1 MRGPVFGLSFGL
13 LASALLAGCG
23 RISFDPGDGT
33 GGGDGGARGDGGGDA
48 GPPAETEVL
57 DVTGP
62 GTEQINDLAFGP
74 GGELAMIGGYGG
86 SVQLGGVGLT
96 SAAGGGDLM
105 LALIGTDRSARWGYT
120 LGATTM
126 ALGQNVVWEGA
137 TVIGGGY
144 FAGTT
149 QLGALSSGGG
159 QDVVLVR
166 ATAAGDAVTA
176 AGWGGSQNVQLRALS
191 SDGTSTAIGGVY
203 GGSPNFGAGPI
214 ATALA
219 DNGFVAVGG
228 PATFPTTRAL
238 LGGSDIYV
246 NDLEF
251 DADGALCV
259 TGRFNAT
266 TDFGAGAVGSAGSS
280 TFVAKYEAGLALR
293 WVRAF
298 GTGLNATGVTTTADG
313 DCVAI
318 GMYQGTITVDAETVT
333 AVGGEDVYIGRFDAA
348 SGAAHWLRSL
358 GGATADLGFGVV
370 VLPSQQVVVAG
381 SLTGASSLGGLTLTS
396 EGASDGYVAVLTGAG
411 VPQALLRVGGTGAI
425 TNTTGGITHDP
436 ARGVVAAGFQ
446 YTGELVVDGLTRTAA
461 GTDAAIV
468 ILPIAP

>member
-1 MRGPVFGLSFGL
+1 MVVMDGLCLGL
-13 LASALLAGCG
+13 LVGLLPGAMLGVCG
-23 RISFDPGDGT
+23 RISFASDDPT
-33 GGGDGGARGDGGGDA
+33 GGAGGDDGGDA
-48 GPPAETEVL
+48 GSPAAAEVL
-57 DVTGP
+57 DITGP
-62 GTEQINDLAFGP
+62 GIELISDLAFGP
-74 GGELAMIGGYGG
+74 GGELAMIGGFGG
-86 SVQLGGVGLT
+86 AVKVGGLGLA

-105 LALIGTDRSARWGYT
+105 LALLAADRTTRWALT
-120 LGATTM
+120 LDASTM
-126 ALGQNVVWEGA
+126 GLGENVVWEGS

-144 FAGTT
+144 FSGTT
-149 QLGALSSGGG
+149 QLGALASGGG

-166 ATAAGDAVTA
+166 ASAAGDAVTA
-176 AGWGGSQNVQLRALS
+176 AGWGGAQNVQLRALA
-191 SDGTSTAIGGVY
+191 SDGTTTAIGGVY
-203 GGSPNFGAGPI
+203 GGSPNFGTGPI
-214 ATALA
+214 AGALA

-228 PATFPTTRAL
+228 PATFPATRAL

-246 NDLEF
+246 NDVEF

-298 GTGLNATGVTTTADG
+298 GTVLNATGVATTADG
-313 DCVAI
+313 DCVAV
-318 GMYQGTITVDAETVT
+318 GMYQGTITVDAETAT
-333 AVGGEDVYIGRFDAA
+333 AVGGEDVYIGRFDGA

-358 GGATADLGFGVV
+358 GGATADLVFGVV

-381 SLTGASSLGGLTLTS
+381 SLTGTSSLEGLTLTS
-396 EGASDGYVAVLTGAG
+396 EGTSDGYVAVLTGAG
-411 VPQALLRVGGTGAI
+411 VPQQLIQVGGTGAI
-425 TNTTGGITHDP
+425 TNTGGGITSDP

-446 YTGELVVDGLTRTAA
+446 YTGELVVDGHSRTAS

>member
-1 MRGPVFGLSFGL
+1 MGAMRGLCSGLVVGL
-13 LASALLAGCG
+13 LSGAVLGGCG

-33 GGGDGGARGDGGGDA
+33 ASGDAGAGGDA
-48 GPPAETEVL
+48 GAPAAPEVL
-57 DVTGP
+57 DVTGA
-62 GTEQINDLAFGP
+62 GTELISDLAFGP
-74 GGELAMIGGYGG
+74 GGELAVIGGFGG
-86 SVQLGGVGLT
+86 AAQLGGMGLV

-105 LALIGTDRSARWGYT
+105 LVLLGADRAARWGFT

-126 ALGQNVVWEGA
+126 GNGQNVVWEGS

-144 FAGTT
+144 FSGTT
-149 QLGALSSGGG
+149 QLGALASGGG

-166 ATAAGDAVTA
+166 ASAAGDAVTA
-176 AGWGGSQNVQLRALS
+176 AAWGGSQNVQLRGLT
-191 SDGTSTAIGGVY
+191 SDGTTTAIGGIY
-203 GGSPNFGAGPI
+203 GGSPDFGAGPI
-214 ATALA
+214 AAALA
-219 DNGFVAVGG
+219 DNGFLAVGG

-280 TFVAKYEAGLALR
+280 TFVAKYEADLALR

-298 GTGLNATGVTTTADG
+298 GTGLNASGVTATADG
-313 DCVAI
+313 DCVAV
-318 GMYQGTITVDAETVT
+318 GMYQGTITIDAETTT
-333 AVGGEDVYIGRFDAA
+333 AVGGEDVYIGRFDGA
-348 SGAAHWLRSL
+348 SGATHWLRSL
-358 GGATADLGFGVV
+358 GGPTADLGFGVV

-381 SLTGASSLGGLTLTS
+381 ALSGTSSLAGLTLTS

-411 VPQALLRVGGTGAI
+411 EPQALIRVGGTGAI
-425 TNTTGGITHDP
+425 TNTTGGIASDP
-436 ARGVVAAGFQ
+436 ARGVVAVGFQ
-446 YTGELVVDGLTRTAA
+446 YTGELVVDGLARTAS

-468 ILPIAP
+468 IVPIAP